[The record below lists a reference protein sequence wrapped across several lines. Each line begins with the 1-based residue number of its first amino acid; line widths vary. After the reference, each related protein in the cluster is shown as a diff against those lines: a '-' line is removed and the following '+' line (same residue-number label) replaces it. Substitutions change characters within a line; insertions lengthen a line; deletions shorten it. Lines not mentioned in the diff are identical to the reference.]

1 MGSEKMLQS
10 FKVRLEPNNKQI
22 TKLFQYS
29 RTARFIYN
37 WTLAKE
43 QENYKTGGKFI
54 KNGELRKELTRLK
67 KTSEYSWL
75 NAVSNNV
82 AKQAVKDACDAYI
95 KFFKGLSKIP
105 KFKSRKK
112 SKPSFYV
119 DSLKIQCTSDHI
131 KLEAFAN
138 SKRKSKQ
145 KLNWIKLSEKYRIP
159 FGESIK
165 YYNPRVTFDGSQ
177 WYISVGVEVEN
188 IKPKLSDE
196 SIGIDLGL
204 KNLAIVSNIDKP
216 FKNINKTLRVKK
228 LEKRLKRFQRQVS
241 RKYEMNKQGNKYIK
255 TNNTIKLETK
265 INTLHKRLNNIHLDY
280 RHKVTTEIVKTKPFR
295 VVMEK
300 LNVTQMLKNKHLS
313 QSVSKQGFYEF
324 KALMK
329 YKCEKNG
336 IEFIEADK
344 WYPSSKTCSKCGYVK
359 SKLSLSERTFICEC
373 CGAVIDRD
381 KNASINLSRY
391 EVS

>member
-1 MGSEKMLQS
+1 MGSEKMIQS

-29 RTARFIYN
+29 GASRFIYN
-37 WTLAKE
+37 WTLARE

-54 KNGELRKELTRLK
+54 KNRELRKELTRLK

-75 NAVSNNV
+75 NTVSVNV
-82 AKQAVKDACDAYI
+82 TKQAVKDACNAYI
-95 KFFKGLSKIP
+95 KFFKGLSKFP

-119 DSLKIQCTSDHI
+119 DTFKIQFTSDHV

-138 SKRKSKQ
+138 STKKNKQ
-145 KLNWIKLSEKYRIP
+145 KLNWVKLSEKDRIP

-165 YYNPRVTFDGSQ
+165 YYNPRVTFDGLY

-188 IKPKLSDE
+188 IKSKLSDE

-216 FKNINKTLRVKK
+216 FKNINKTLRVRK
-228 LEKRLKRFQRQVS
+228 LEKQLKRFQRQVS

-255 TNNTIKLETK
+255 TNNIIKLETK

-313 QSVSKQGFYEF
+313 QSLSKQGFYEF

-336 IEFIEADK
+336 IEFIEADE

-373 CGAVIDRD
+373 CGVVIDRD
-381 KNASINLSRY
+381 RNASINLSKY
-391 EVS
+391 KVS

>member
-29 RTARFIYN
+29 GTARFIYN

-75 NAVSNNV
+75 NDVSNNV
-82 AKQAVKDACDAYI
+82 AKQAVKDACNAYI
-95 KFFKGLSKIP
+95 KFFKGLSKFP

-119 DSLKIQCTSDHI
+119 DPLKIQFTSDHI

-165 YYNPRVTFDGSQ
+165 YYNPRVTFDGLH

-196 SIGIDLGL
+196 SVGIDLGL

-228 LEKRLKRFQRQVS
+228 LEKRLKRFQRQVL
-241 RKYEMNKQGNKYIK
+241 RKYEMHKQGKKYVK
-255 TNNTIKLETK
+255 TNNIIKLETK
-265 INTLHKRLNNIHLDY
+265 INTLHKGLNNIHMDY

-300 LNVTQMLKNKHLS
+300 LNVAQMLKNKHLS

-359 SKLSLSERTFICEC
+359 SKLSLSERTFVCEC
-373 CGAVIDRD
+373 CGVVIDRD

-391 EVS
+391 KAS

>member
-1 MGSEKMLQS
+1 MLQS
-10 FKVRLEPNNKQI
+10 FKVRLKPNNKQI

-29 RTARFIYN
+29 GTARFIYN

-54 KNGELRKELTRLK
+54 KDGELRKELTRLK

-75 NAVSNNV
+75 NAVSINV
-82 AKQAVKDACDAYI
+82 TKQAVKDACDAYI
-95 KFFKGLSKIP
+95 KFFKGLSKFP

-119 DSLKIQCTSDHI
+119 DPLKIQFTSDHI

-145 KLNWIKLSEKYRIP
+145 KLNWVKLSEKYRIP
-159 FGESIK
+159 FGESVK
-165 YYNPRVTFDGSQ
+165 YYNPRVTFDGVY

-188 IKPKLSDE
+188 IKPKLSNE

-241 RKYEMNKQGNKYIK
+241 RKYEMNKQGNKYVK
-255 TNNTIKLETK
+255 TNNIIKLETK
-265 INTLHKRLNNIHLDY
+265 INTLHKKLNNIHMDY

-359 SKLSLSERTFICEC
+359 PKLSLSERTFVCEC

-391 EVS
+391 KVS